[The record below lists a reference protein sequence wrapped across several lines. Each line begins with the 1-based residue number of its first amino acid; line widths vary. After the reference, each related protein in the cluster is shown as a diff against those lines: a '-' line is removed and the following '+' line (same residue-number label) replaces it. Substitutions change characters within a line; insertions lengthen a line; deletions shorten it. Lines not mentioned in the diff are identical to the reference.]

1 MCKVERKV
9 GQCWNKVKVKL
20 GESLAKVW
28 PKFR

>member
-9 GQCWNKVKVKL
+9 GQSLDKVKVKL

>member
-9 GQCWNKVKVKL
+9 GQSWNKVKVKL

-28 PKFR
+28 PNIR